1 MRREKRNY
9 LGFTSKEVPNM
20 LSLTKD
26 IVFEIEWG
34 GVPVIGGSRW
44 SVMSC
49 GATNDEDVMTAYTYP
64 SIQRNTIPNQISP
77 LGNPLSI
84 VCSFPS
90 LASSLRLHLPFICR
104 ESLVERSAEFED
116 VTIIRPWM
124 QRSIWISCWPSNHGS
139 T

>member
-1 MRREKRNY
+1 
-9 LGFTSKEVPNM
+9 M

-49 GATNDEDVMTAYTYP
+49 GATSDEDVMTAYTYHCLR
-64 SIQRNTIPNQISP
+64 RNAIPNQISP

-84 VCSFPS
+84 VSSFPS
-90 LASSLRLHLPFICR
+90 LVSLTTSASPVYMRGIAGGTLCR
-104 ESLVERSAEFED
+104 
-116 VTIIRPWM
+116 IRRCNIYKAVDAAIDLDP
-124 QRSIWISCWPSNHGS
+124 
-139 T
+139 

>member
-1 MRREKRNY
+1 
-9 LGFTSKEVPNM
+9 M

-84 VCSFPS
+84 ASYAPFHRWHPHYVCIS
-90 LASSLRLHLPFICR
+90 RLYAGNRWWNALQN
-104 ESLVERSAEFED
+104 SK
-116 VTIIRPWM
+116 M
-124 QRSIWISCWPSNHGS
+124 
-139 T
+139 

>member
-1 MRREKRNY
+1 
-9 LGFTSKEVPNM
+9 M

-49 GATNDEDVMTAYTYP
+49 GATSDEDVMTAYTYYCLR
-64 SIQRNTIPNQISP
+64 RNAIPNQISP

-84 VCSFPS
+84 VFSFPS
-90 LASSLRLHLPFICR
+90 LSHCVCISRLYAGNRWWNAL
-104 ESLVERSAEFED
+104 
-116 VTIIRPWM
+116 
-124 QRSIWISCWPSNHGS
+124 
-139 T
+139 